1 MFSKL
6 HLLFITLTLLSYPI
20 HAQVIKGKVVDA
32 KTNLGIPFA
41 NVYNPSINVGIH
53 TDEEG
58 LFYWSI
64 QKQNDSVAVSCVGY
78 KTKILS
84 SKNFK
89 KDTTNL
95 IFLEEL
101 NIELGEI
108 TFKSKKNK
116 KGHDIELGYYHTKQY
131 GNSRWR
137 PGGMSKLEM
146 YVVHIPNNEG
156 IDGFLKNV
164 QYDIDGYRNHFTE
177 RPKARIRVQKVDPIT
192 GLPSTDLL
200 TENLMINFTRF
211 SNNLEIDISKYQIP
225 FSKEGVFVGLEIFC
239 HSEWRLDKNNIS
251 QEKSNCPYIPN
262 TKIDDEKD
270 SGKSYYWTFHNGKW
284 RWNCITDGSIF
295 RKGLMFKFGVTV
307 TAFE

>member
-6 HLLFITLTLLSYPI
+6 HLLLITLTLLSYPI
-20 HAQVIKGKVVDA
+20 HAQVIKGKVVDS
-32 KTNLGIPFA
+32 KTNLGISFA
-41 NVYNPSINVGIH
+41 NVYNPNTNVGIH

-108 TFKSKKNK
+108 TFKAKKAK
-116 KGHDIELGYYHTKQY
+116 KGHDVELGYYHTKPY
-131 GNSRWR
+131 GHSKWR
-137 PGGMSKLEM
+137 PGGMSKLDM
-146 YVVHIPNNEG
+146 FVVHIPNNEG

-164 QYDIDGYRNHFTE
+164 QYDIDGFRNFTE

-251 QEKSNCPYIPN
+251 QEKSNCPYTPI
-262 TKIDDEKD
+262 TRIDSEKD
-270 SGKSYYWTFHNGKW
+270 SGKSYYWTFHSGKW
-284 RWNCITDGSIF
+284 KWVCITDGSVF
-295 RKGLMFKFGVTV
+295 QKGLMYKFGVTV